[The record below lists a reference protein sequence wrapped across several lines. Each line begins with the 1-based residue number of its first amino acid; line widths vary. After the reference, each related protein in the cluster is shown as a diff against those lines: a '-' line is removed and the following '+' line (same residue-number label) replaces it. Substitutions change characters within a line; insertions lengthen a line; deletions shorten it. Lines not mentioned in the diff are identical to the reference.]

1 MRPTL
6 HFLLPVLLLAFSPLA
21 HSADRAVASIPGG
34 VTVTTDDLRNELL
47 RLQPQAQAQLLGR
60 PSEVMRFAQTLVV
73 RGELARRAEADG
85 LHSDPKVASA
95 LRAARERVLSEAALA
110 RAEGAAADRAALERL
125 ARNQYD
131 AEPQKFDTPEQV
143 RVRHIL
149 VSAKACEPE
158 ANARELLA
166 KARQPGTDFAALAKE
181 NSDDPGSAARGGDLG
196 FFARGRMTAAFENA
210 AFALKQPGDLSEVVK
225 TEFGYHVIRLEERKP
240 AERQPFEAVRDNLV
254 KSLAESESR
263 ARRQVVL
270 DQITAAIQFD
280 RDAIEA
286 VAAGGT
292 GGAKPN

>member
-6 HFLLPVLLLAFSPLA
+6 QLLLPVLLLAAAPLA
-21 HSADRAVASIPGG
+21 HSADRVVASIPGG
-34 VTVTTDDLRNELL
+34 ATVTTDDLRSEVL
-47 RLQPQAQAQLLGR
+47 RLTPPAQTQLLGR
-60 PSEVMRFAQTLVV
+60 PAEVMRFAQSLVV
-73 RGELARRAEADG
+73 RGELARRAEAEG
-85 LHSDPKVASA
+85 LHNDPKVASA
-95 LRAARERVLSEAALA
+95 LRAARERVLSEAAMA
-110 RAEGAAADRAALERL
+110 RAEGAAPDAAALERL

-131 AEPQKFDTPEQV
+131 AAPQKFDTPEQV

-149 VSAKACEPE
+149 VAAKACEPE
-158 ANARELLA
+158 AKARELLA
-166 KARQPGTDFAALAKE
+166 KARQPGADFAVLAKE

-196 FFARGRMTAAFENA
+196 FFARGRMAAAFENA
-210 AFALKQPGDLSEVVK
+210 AFALKRPGDLSEVVK

-240 AERQPFEAVRDNLV
+240 AERQPFEAARDNLV
-254 KSLAESESR
+254 KGLAESESR

-286 VAAGGT
+286 VVA

>member
-1 MRPTL
+1 M
-6 HFLLPVLLLAFSPLA
+6 
-21 HSADRAVASIPGG
+21 
-34 VTVTTDDLRNELL
+34 
-47 RLQPQAQAQLLGR
+47 
-60 PSEVMRFAQTLVV
+60 
-73 RGELARRAEADG
+73 
-85 LHSDPKVASA
+85 
-95 LRAARERVLSEAALA
+95 A

-158 ANARELLA
+158 AKARELLA

-196 FFARGRMTAAFENA
+196 FFARGQMTAAFEKA

-225 TEFGYHVIRLEERKP
+225 TEFGYHVIRLEERKA

-254 KSLAESESR
+254 KGLAESESR

-286 VAAGGT
+286 VAAGGS